1 MSWNQDGNKLG
12 VKYLPTSILKK
23 LEIDKTKTHNCVNA
37 GYVETSY
44 SKFWYYKRICI
55 NTKFLP

>member
-1 MSWNQDGNKLG
+1 MCYTQWLVFYGIMSWNQDVNKLG

-23 LEIDKTKTHNCVNA
+23 LEIYKTKTHNCVNA

-44 SKFWYYKRICI
+44 SKF
-55 NTKFLP
+55 

>member
-1 MSWNQDGNKLG
+1 MLYTVVIVFYGIMSWNQDVNKLG

-23 LEIDKTKTHNCVNA
+23 LEIDKTNRKTHNCVNA

-44 SKFWYYKRICI
+44 SKF
-55 NTKFLP
+55 

>member
-1 MSWNQDGNKLG
+1 MLYTVVIVFYGIMSWNQDVNKLG

-23 LEIDKTKTHNCVNA
+23 LEIDKMKTHNCGNA

-44 SKFWYYKRICI
+44 SKF
-55 NTKFLP
+55 